1 MGENEH
7 ERISIHHYDQRVSR
21 SLCIGRK
28 RTSESEG
35 RGGSAER
42 ESQIEIV
49 NINFDGTREQR
60 WFEGT
65 ACEWKI
71 TIRCLISVGAA
82 VIK

>member
-1 MGENEH
+1 M
-7 ERISIHHYDQRVSR
+7 
-21 SLCIGRK
+21 
-28 RTSESEG
+28 
-35 RGGSAER
+35 AER

-65 ACEWKI
+65 AYEWKI